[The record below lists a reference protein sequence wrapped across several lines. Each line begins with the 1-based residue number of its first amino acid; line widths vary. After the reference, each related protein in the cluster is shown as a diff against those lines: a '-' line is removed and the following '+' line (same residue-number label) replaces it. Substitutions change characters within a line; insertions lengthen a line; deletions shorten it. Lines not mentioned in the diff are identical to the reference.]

1 MVPNYIP
8 TEQEFLSLV
17 IEEDVL
23 PSVPKHVL
31 TSTIAALKALADTC
45 TTDRLRRRVLAEMYL
60 YEYFLDEAR
69 VGLEFVVNDPR
80 CYQELLNEDGL
91 DAIEDVPVI
100 DIELSEIVNGQADGV
115 QEVDDEVES
124 VERISLSNDEQTQ
137 GRDGW
142 IPPRPYDAFTT
153 HKFAHVGD
161 AVCIDVFDFDIGQSV
176 INSRRESQFE
186 AVHT

>member
-1 MVPNYIP
+1 MVPTYIP

-17 IEEDVL
+17 IEEDA
-23 PSVPKHVL
+23 SVPKHVL

-69 VGLEFVVNDPR
+69 LGLEFVVNDPR

-91 DAIEDVPVI
+91 DAIVDVQDVPVI
-100 DIELSEIVNGQADGV
+100 DIELNEIVNGQADGV

-124 VERISLSNDEQTQ
+124 VERISLSNDGHTQ

-142 IPPRPYDAFTT
+142 IPPRPYDAFKT

-161 AVCIDVFDFDIGQSV
+161 AVCIDVFDFDIGLSV
-176 INSRRESQFE
+176 INSRRES
-186 AVHT
+186 